1 MLNLPVSGALF
12 FSLSYIPHQTL
23 GVLQPGPGESPAFLN
38 VDRTGDVWVQVGD
51 TSWLL
56 DLHDDVSIVTNF
68 ENALRLEVVT
78 PEGAGVVEV
87 LLRYGGGERELEVE
101 WRGEGVGELSGGVQ
115 LEENRGKPM
124 KVRSCDVLLLYKCRS
139 F

>member
-1 MLNLPVSGALF
+1 MLHYYYF
-12 FSLSYIPHQTL
+12 FLSYTLHQTL
-23 GVLQPGPGESPAFLN
+23 GVSQPGPGESPAFLN

-56 DLHDDVSIVTNF
+56 DLHDDVSMVTNF
-68 ENALRLEVVT
+68 ENALRLEVFT

-101 WRGEGVGELSGGVQ
+101 WRGEGEGVGELSGGVQ
-115 LEENRGKPM
+115 LEENRGNPV
-124 KVRSCDVLLLYKCRS
+124 KVRNCDMLLLYKCPS

>member
-1 MLNLPVSGALF
+1 M
-12 FSLSYIPHQTL
+12 
-23 GVLQPGPGESPAFLN
+23 
-38 VDRTGDVWVQVGD
+38 WVQVGD

-56 DLHDDVSIVTNF
+56 DLHDDVSMVTNF

-78 PEGAGVVEV
+78 PDGAGVVEV

-115 LEENRGKPM
+115 LEENRGNPV
-124 KVRSCDVLLLYKCRS
+124 KVRNCDMLLLYKCPS

>member
-1 MLNLPVSGALF
+1 MVHYYYF
-12 FSLSYIPHQTL
+12 FLSYTLHQTL
-23 GVLQPGPGESPAFLN
+23 GVSQPGLGESPAFLN

-56 DLHDDVSIVTNF
+56 DLHDDVSMVTNF

-87 LLRYGGGERELEVE
+87 ALRAKCCHTPLLVFFFFTRN
-101 WRGEGVGELSGGVQ
+101 S
-115 LEENRGKPM
+115 PCTFSAIF
-124 KVRSCDVLLLYKCRS
+124 VRSRTHAV
-139 F
+139 